1 MESPMATIV
10 QTGEE
15 QRTLVIEGEMTIYA
29 AAELKQRLQ
38 DALAG
43 GQSVEVVLARAS
55 EMDTAGLQ
63 LLLAGKREAERAGR
77 TFRLKAPGEAVGQ
90 VLELCGLADHFR
102 ESGRAA
108 P

>member
-1 MESPMATIV
+1 
-10 QTGEE
+10 
-15 QRTLVIEGEMTIYA
+15 
-29 AAELKQRLQ
+29 
-38 DALAG
+38 
-43 GQSVEVVLARAS
+43 
-55 EMDTAGLQ
+55 MDTAGLQ

-77 TFRLKAPGEAVGQ
+77 TFRLKAPGGAVGQ